1 MYFYVRYHKMGIMS
15 KIIAIANQK
24 GGVGKTTTSVNL
36 AASLAVLE
44 QKVLLVD
51 ADPQGNA
58 SSGLGVDVQQLGDKT
73 IYECLVDGLKAS
85 EAMLPTEIEH
95 LTLLPSNI
103 NLVGAEVEMMNLPER
118 ELVMR
123 KVLDEVKGDF
133 DYILIDCSPSLG
145 LITVNSLTAADFVII
160 PVQCEYFALE
170 GLGKLLSTIKLIQKR
185 LNTSLEIGGFVLTMY
200 DSRLRLSNQ
209 VVEEVRKN
217 FQDMVFKTLVN
228 RNTRLAEAPSY
239 GQPAILYDASSRGA
253 EDYMALAQE
262 LLMRNE
268 K

>member
-1 MYFYVRYHKMGIMS
+1 MS

-58 SSGLGVDVQQLGDKT
+58 SSGLGYDVQKSKDST
-73 IYECLVDGLKAS
+73 IYECLINGLEAEKAI
-85 EAMLPTEIEH
+85 LKTEIER
-95 LTLLPSNI
+95 LELLPSNI
-103 NLVGAEVEMMNLPER
+103 NLVGAEVEMMNLDSR
-118 ELVMR
+118 EKIMK
-123 KVLDEVKGDF
+123 KVLEPIKEKY

-145 LITVNSLTAADFVII
+145 LVTINSLTVANSVII

-170 GLGKLLSTIKLIQKR
+170 GLGKLLNTIKLIQKR
-185 LNTSLEIGGFVLTMY
+185 LNTELEIEGFVLTMY
-200 DSRLRLSNQ
+200 NAKLRLSNQ
-209 VVEEVRKN
+209 VVEEVRKH
-217 FQDMVFKTLVN
+217 FQDMVFTTLVN
-228 RNTRLAEAPSY
+228 RNTKLAEAPGF
-239 GQPAILYDASSRGA
+239 GQPAILYDANSRGA
-253 EDYMALAQE
+253 TDYMLLAQE
-262 LLMRNE
+262 LIKRNQ

>member
-1 MYFYVRYHKMGIMS
+1 MS

-36 AASLAVLE
+36 AASLAVLD

-58 SSGLGVDVQQLGDKT
+58 SSGLGYDVQHLEDKT
-73 IYECLVDGLKAS
+73 IYECLVDGLKAGD
-85 EAMLPTEIEH
+85 AILKTEIDN
-95 LTLLPSNI
+95 LFLLPSNI
-103 NLVGAEVEMMNLPER
+103 NLVGAEVDMMNMAER
-118 ELVMR
+118 EKILK
-123 KVLDEVKGDF
+123 KVLAEVKNDY

-145 LITVNSLTAADFVII
+145 LITVNSLTAADAVII

-185 LNTSLEIGGFVLTMY
+185 LNTALEIEGFVLTMY
-200 DSRLRLSNQ
+200 DARLRLSNQ

-217 FQDMVFKTLVN
+217 FQEMVFKTLIN
-228 RNTRLAEAPSY
+228 RNTKLAEAP
-239 GQPAILYDASSRGA
+239 GFGKPAILYDASSRGA
-253 EDYMALAQE
+253 SDYMSLAQE
-262 LLMRNE
+262 MISRNE
-268 K
+268 

>member
-1 MYFYVRYHKMGIMS
+1 MS

-58 SSGLGVDVQQLGDKT
+58 TSGLGHDVQKLDAT
-73 IYECLVDGLKAS
+73 IYECLVEGLEVEKA
-85 EAMLPTEIEH
+85 LLKTDIEG

-103 NLVGAEVEMMNLPER
+103 DLVGAEVNMMNLQDRER
-118 ELVMR
+118 
-123 KVLDEVKGDF
+123 VLLKALEPVKDKY

-145 LITVNSLTAADFVII
+145 LITVNSLTAADSVMI

-185 LNTSLEIGGFVLTMY
+185 LNTELEIEGFVLTMY
-200 DSRLRLSNQ
+200 DARLRLSNQ

-217 FQDMVFKTLVN
+217 FQEMVFETLIN
-228 RNTRLAEAPSY
+228 RNIKLAEAPSF
-239 GQPAILYDASSRGA
+239 GQPTILYDAVCRGA
-253 EDYMALAQE
+253 EDYLALAKEVLVRNQE
-262 LLMRNE
+262 
-268 K
+268 